1 MPAIGRNEPIN
12 CMSVADPKRSFGF
25 PYSGRFTSGITGAS
39 GFIAC
44 AGVDEWV
51 CARHGRELMDAGDS
65 GLDACGS
72 KMVTKTETT
81 RFRGSDDTSNFRPT
95 QRRGGTDRSGS
106 PEPLMKMLS
115 TGMMTSV
122 ATEETERIRNQI
134 ADTSTKTIRFSAVA
148 SDIERRGLFRQVSA
162 PFPLGYDV
170 STALFWRAR

>member
-72 KMVTKTETT
+72 KMVTKTGTT

-106 PEPLMKMLS
+106 S
-115 TGMMTSV
+115 DTTHGDAV
-122 ATEETERIRNQI
+122 HRNDDQCRHQRNRTYPQLI
-134 ADTSTKTIRFSAVA
+134 ADKSTKTIRFSAVA

-170 STALFWRAR
+170 STALFWRVR